1 MPRRRIKIERS
12 WNPDPVYNSIAVTRF
27 INNLM
32 KDGKKE
38 KAQKIFYKALELIKE
53 KTKQEPLKVFQQAIK
68 NVAPL
73 VEVWP
78 RRIGGAT
85 FLVPRQVRSERRFSK
100 AVKWI
105 IEAARNKKGK
115 PMFEKLAE
123 EIILASQEEGEAYKK
138 KLEVH
143 KLAEAN
149 KAFAHFGWWNRKK
162 PPLKES

>member
-1 MPRRRIKIERS
+1 MPRRRIKIERH
-12 WNPDPVYNSIAVTRF
+12 WQPDPVYNSILVSRF

-32 KDGKKE
+32 RDGKKI
-38 KAQKIFYKALELIKE
+38 KAQKIFYKAMEIIE
-53 KTKQEPLKVFQQAIK
+53 QKTNQDPLKVFQQALK

-73 VEVWP
+73 LEVWP
-78 RRIGGAT
+78 RRVGGAT
-85 FLVPRQVRSERRFSK
+85 FLVPRPVRSERRISK
-100 AVKWI
+100 SIKWI

-123 EIILASQEEGEAYKK
+123 EIILAANEEGEAYKK
-138 KLEVH
+138 KIEIH

-162 PPLKES
+162 PPQE

>member
-1 MPRRRIKIERS
+1 MPRRRIKIEQG
-12 WNPDPVYNSIAVTRF
+12 WNPDPVYNSMMVTRF

-32 KDGKKE
+32 RDGEKT
-38 KAQKIFYKALELIKE
+38 KAQKIFYQAMEIVKE
-53 KTKQEPLKVFQQAIK
+53 KTGESPMKVFQSAIK

-85 FLVPRQVRSERRFSK
+85 FMVPRQVRSERRFSK

-105 IEAARNKKGK
+105 IETARSKKGK

-123 EIILASQEEGEAYKK
+123 ELILASQQEGDAYKRK
-138 KLEVH
+138 TEMH
-143 KLAEAN
+143 KLAEMN
-149 KAFAHFGWWNRKK
+149 KAFAHFGWWNRKQK
-162 PPLKES
+162 

>member
-1 MPRRRIKIERS
+1 MPRKKVKIKRH
-12 WNPDPVYNSIAVTRF
+12 WNPDPLYNSVIVTRF

-32 KDGKKE
+32 RDGKKE
-38 KAQKIFYKALELIKE
+38 KAMKIFYQAMELVKE
-53 KTKQEPLKVFQQAIK
+53 KTGQNPLKVFQTALK
-68 NVAPL
+68 NVAPV

-85 FLVPRQVRSERRFSK
+85 FLVPRQVRAERRFQK

-115 PMFEKLAE
+115 PMFEKLSE
-123 EIILASQEEGEAYKK
+123 EIIAAFNEEGEAYKK
-138 KLEVH
+138 KIEMH

-149 KAFAHFGWWNRKK
+149 KAFAHFGWWGRKQQK
-162 PPLKES
+162 

>member
-1 MPRRRIKIERS
+1 MPRRRVKIERH
-12 WNPDPVYNSIAVTRF
+12 WQPDPVYNSVLVSRF

-32 KDGKKE
+32 KDGKKT
-38 KAQKIFYKALELIKE
+38 KAQKIFYKAMEIIE
-53 KTKQEPLKVFQQAIK
+53 KKTNEEPLKIFQQALK

-73 VEVWP
+73 LEVWP
-78 RRIGGAT
+78 RRVGGAT
-85 FLVPRQVRSERRFSK
+85 FLVPRSVRTERRISK
-100 AVKWI
+100 SIKWI

-123 EIILASQEEGEAYKK
+123 EIILAANEEGEAYKRK
-138 KLEVH
+138 IEMH

-162 PPLKES
+162 PPQE

>member
-1 MPRRRIKIERS
+1 MPRRKINLKRK
-12 WNPDPVYNSIAVTRF
+12 WFPDPVYNSVIVSRF

-32 KDGKKE
+32 KDGKKQ
-38 KAQKIFYKALELIKE
+38 KAQNIFYKAMNLIE
-53 KTKQEPLKVFQQAIK
+53 QKTKQEALSVFQTAIK
-68 NVAPL
+68 NVAPV

-85 FLVPRQVRSERRFSK
+85 FMVPRQVRTERRFSK

-105 IEAARNKKGK
+105 ISSARSKKGK

-123 EIILASQEEGEAYKK
+123 EIILASQQEGDAYKK
-138 KLEVH
+138 KLETH

-149 KAFAHFGWWNRKK
+149 KAFAHFGWWGKK
-162 PPLKES
+162 SRTKR

>member
-1 MPRRRIKIERS
+1 MPRRRIKIERK
-12 WNPDPVYNSIAVTRF
+12 WNPDPVYNSIMVTRF

-32 KDGKKE
+32 RNGEKT
-38 KAQKIFYKALELIKE
+38 KAQKIFYKAMEIVKE
-53 KTKQEPLKVFQQAIK
+53 KTGENPMKVFQSAIK

-85 FLVPRQVRSERRFSK
+85 FMVPRQVRSERRFSK

-123 EIILASQEEGEAYKK
+123 ELILASQEEGDAYKRK
-138 KLEVH
+138 VEMH
-143 KLAEAN
+143 KLAEMN
-149 KAFAHFGWWNRKK
+149 KAFAHFGWWNRKQK
-162 PPLKES
+162 

>member
-1 MPRRRIKIERS
+1 MPRKPIVIKRK
-12 WNPDPVYNSIAVTRF
+12 WDPDPVYNSIAVTRF

-38 KAQKIFYKALELIKE
+38 KAMKIFYKAMDLIKE
-53 KTKQEPLKVFQQAIK
+53 KTGQNPLKVFQTAIK

-73 VEVWP
+73 LEVWP
-78 RRIGGAT
+78 RRVGGAT
-85 FLVPRQVRSERRFSK
+85 FMVPRVVRTERKFQK

-115 PMFEKLAE
+115 PMFERLAE

-138 KLEVH
+138 KIEQH
-143 KLAEAN
+143 KLAEQN
-149 KAFAHFGWWNRKK
+149 KAFAHFGWWGRKK
-162 PPLKES
+162 NK

>member
-1 MPRRRIKIERS
+1 MPRRRVKIERH
-12 WNPDPVYNSIAVTRF
+12 WQPDPVYNSVLVSRF

-32 KDGKKE
+32 KDGKKT
-38 KAQKIFYKALELIKE
+38 KAQKIFYKAMEIIE
-53 KTKQEPLKVFQQAIK
+53 KKTNEEPLKVFQQALK

-73 VEVWP
+73 LEVWP
-78 RRIGGAT
+78 RRVGGAT
-85 FLVPRQVRSERRFSK
+85 FLVPRSVRTERRISK
-100 AVKWI
+100 SIKWI

-123 EIILASQEEGEAYKK
+123 EIILAANEEGEAYKRK
-138 KLEVH
+138 IEMH

-162 PPLKES
+162 PPQE

>member
-1 MPRRRIKIERS
+1 MPRKKIKIKKQWS
-12 WNPDPVYNSIAVTRF
+12 PDPIYNSVIVAKF
-27 INNLM
+27 INHIM

-38 KAQKIFYKALELIKE
+38 KAMKIFYKAMNIVKE
-53 KTKQEPLKVFQQAIK
+53 KTGQNPLKVFQTALK
-68 NVAPL
+68 NVAPV

-85 FLVPRQVRSERRFSK
+85 FLVPRQVRSERRFQK

-123 EIILASQEEGEAYKK
+123 ELIAAFNEEGDAYKK
-138 KLEVH
+138 KTEMH
-143 KLAEAN
+143 KLAETN
-149 KAFAHFGWWNRKK
+149 KAFAHFGWWGKK
-162 PPLKES
+162 KQK